1 MSALDRTTDV
11 FADGELV
18 LVGDEHEQTP
28 FLACAADRIDAARLE
43 RLHELGRGMVV
54 LGLAESIVRRLA
66 LPAPWDA
73 GGGPRDLGLTAPID
87 AAAGIAAGWSVRDRA
102 QTMRVAADPGSGP
115 GDVTIPGHVYTG
127 LVQERPG
134 SAAAAAIELARLS
147 ERAPGVAL
155 CAVVGRHG
163 GAVSLRDALA
173 DERLGRLH
181 VASPAEL
188 HSGWLARHADELTV
202 SCALPTR
209 SGLFR
214 AVGYGPG
221 DGDPATVALIHGD
234 PATDE
239 LPLVHVH
246 TACLFGDAFGSLLCD
261 CRHRL
266 DQAAT
271 AIVRR
276 GGGII
281 IYAKPSSAPAMACAR
296 TVRIDPVLVA
306 GLLRASGVRR
316 LRLLEP
322 GDDPRLREG
331 LRTCGLEV
339 ARSSADG

>member
-1 MSALDRTTDV
+1 MSALARTTDA
-11 FADGELV
+11 FAEGELV
-18 LVGDEHEQTP
+18 LVGDEGEQTP
-28 FLACAADRIDAARLE
+28 FVACAADRIDAARLE

-54 LGLAESIVRRLA
+54 LGLAETIVRRLA

-73 GGGPRDLGLTAPID
+73 GGGPKDLGLTAPID

-102 QTMRVAADPGSGP
+102 RTMRVAADPDSRP
-115 GDVTIPGHVYTG
+115 SDVTIPGHVYPG
-127 LVQERPG
+127 LVQERPR

-147 ERAPGVAL
+147 DRAPGVAL

-163 GAVSLRDALA
+163 SAVSLRDALA
-173 DERLGRLH
+173 DEQLGRLH

-188 HSGWLARHADELTV
+188 HSGWLARHADELAV

-221 DGDPATVALIHGD
+221 DSDPATVALIHGD
-234 PATDE
+234 PAADE

-266 DQAAT
+266 DQAAA
-271 AIVRR
+271 AIVGR

-281 IYAKPSSAPAMACAR
+281 IYAKPSASPEMPCGG
-296 TVRIDPVLVA
+296 TLGVDPVLVA

-322 GDDPRLREG
+322 GDWR
-331 LRTCGLEV
+331 
-339 ARSSADG
+339 